1 MARDPDQGGAFV
13 FDLVD
18 DDTADLDAPLAR
30 SGTAAGSDPD
40 GAEIDTGEPA
50 PSAELGR
57 RARALAPVAAV
68 LAIVLGTG
76 FAIDGLRDD
85 RRMERM
91 RDVPGGVVDVSSPLE
106 ETWAWEGA
114 VGSPLVTAQGRGND
128 VALLGD
134 LLAFQSGRELVAL
147 DPATGDEAW
156 VIPLGS
162 FPDCGPTGAAGW
174 DEVTTPTLV
183 CLTGSPEAREAMVIG
198 PDGVIAGGRPLDAA
212 DERRYG
218 HARPG
223 PDGLVLRAKRVG
235 PEPAE
240 GSGDAE
246 CTESW
251 ECTGTVESGR
261 DLEVRAEDAVT
272 GEERWTAT
280 VPFRP
285 TPAEQ
290 CNNWSGISWDSAD
303 SAMDLDEMIDT
314 DSFGA
319 QFTGG
324 LVQLHGCGVT
334 AGLTSGGEVL
344 GLETEPGAGGVISLR
359 AGGYI
364 EYEYDDDGVRTTL
377 YASDGGVVDEVDG
390 YVSEP
395 GALDSPEPGALLA
408 FGGEESRLRA
418 YGTDGTMLWDAAAL
432 DGAQV
437 FIAQVGGSAIV
448 GSWSGAVYGLDLA
461 NGEERWTWGDPD
473 PNDEGPG
480 DLFVTRGFTDGR
492 SVLLVTHGGA
502 GASGLVAL
510 DALSGELLWE
520 RPGSTDLDEAGFM
533 NGMVA
538 VDGNL
543 LEITPQGVRGLG

>member
-18 DDTADLDAPLAR
+18 DDTADLEGPLAR
-30 SGTAAGSDPD
+30 FGTAAGSDPD
-40 GAEIDTGEPA
+40 GAETDTGGPA
-50 PSAELGR
+50 TSAELGR
-57 RARALAPVAAV
+57 RARAFAPVAAV

-76 FAIDGLRDD
+76 FAVDGLRDD

-91 RDVPGGVVDVSSPLE
+91 RDAPGGVVDVSSPLE
-106 ETWAWEGA
+106 ETWAWDGT
-114 VGSPLVTAQGRGND
+114 VGSPQATAQGRGND

-134 LLAFQSGRELVAL
+134 LLAFQSGRELIAL

-183 CLTGSPEAREAMVIG
+183 CLAGPPEAREAMVIG
-198 PDGVIAGGRPLDAA
+198 PDGVLAGGRPLDAA

-240 GSGDAE
+240 GSGDVE

-285 TPAEQ
+285 TPADQ
-290 CNNWSGISWDSAD
+290 CNSWAGMPWDSTD
-303 SAMDLDEMIDT
+303 STTDLDEMIDA

-344 GLETEPGAGGVISLR
+344 GLEIEPGAGGVLSLR
-359 AGGYI
+359 AGGYV

-377 YASDGGVVDEVDG
+377 YAADGGVVDEVDG

-395 GALDSPEPGALLA
+395 GAVDGPESTLLLA

-418 YGTDGTMLWDAAAL
+418 YRTDGTTLWDAPVL

-437 FIAQVGGSAIV
+437 VIAQVAGSAIV
-448 GSWSGAVYGLDLA
+448 ASWSGAVYGLDLA
-461 NGEERWTWGDPD
+461 NGEERWTWNATD

-492 SVLLVTHGGA
+492 SVLLVTHDGA
-502 GASGLVAL
+502 GATGLVAL

-520 RPGSTDLDEAGFM
+520 RPGSTDPGDAAFM

-543 LEITPQGVRGLG
+543 LEITSHGVRGLG